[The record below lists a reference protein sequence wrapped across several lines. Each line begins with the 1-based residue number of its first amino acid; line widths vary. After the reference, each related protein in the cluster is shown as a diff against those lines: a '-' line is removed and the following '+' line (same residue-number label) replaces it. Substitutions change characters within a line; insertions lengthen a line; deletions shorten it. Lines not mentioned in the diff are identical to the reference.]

1 MDYIP
6 PGPLSMEFPRQ
17 EHWSRLPFPSPRDL
31 PDPRME
37 PGSPALEMD
46 SLRIESPGKSIES
59 EYWNI
64 ME

>member
-37 PGSPALEMD
+37 LGSPALEMD